1 MSLQSQSV
9 RVGGGSRD
17 VIRDDL
23 VTCHRFTR
31 VKGSSRLYSLHISL
45 YSPRLGSSK
54 NHKSPT
60 KQIEKDASDSLD

>member
-1 MSLQSQSV
+1 MSLQSQSA

-23 VTCHRFTR
+23 VTRHRFTR

-54 NHKSPT
+54 NHKSQT